1 METHEQQTQFQNF
14 QVQRPLPN
22 ATAVLV
28 LGILGIVLACCYGGG
43 LILSIIALV
52 LYGKDNNLYV
62 ASPELYTEASLKNAK
77 AGRVCAIIGLS
88 VSILYIIFIAVLIAL
103 VGVAGL
109 SNPEAIRHAFG
120 K

>member
-1 METHEQQTQFQNF
+1 METNPTTDFQNF
-14 QVQRPLPN
+14 QMQRPLPN

-28 LGILGIVLACCYGGG
+28 LGILGIVFTCCYGGG

-62 ASPELYTEASLKNAK
+62 ANPALYTEASFKNAK
-77 AGRVCAIIGLS
+77 SGRVCAIIGLS
-88 VSILYIIFIAVLIAL
+88 LSILYIIIIIVVIAL
-103 VGVAGL
+103 VGIAGL

-120 K
+120 Q